1 MADEMMPAETPPGR
15 SADNSK
21 MARAAAGISAFTVL
35 GFCTGPITKIILA
48 RVLGTEEPANAF
60 NYVNR
65 LTQDVFRS
73 WEKLVRPTFLP
84 VLAQERERVGAPA
97 AWRFA
102 NSVVNLQAVA
112 LALLTAALM
121 VFSREVIRT
130 TNLTGVQATLAARFL
145 VVLAPSVFFLSIAVT
160 LYMLLNSYKRFHLAA
175 FGDQVFAKLVPLL
188 ALVLLY
194 AFAGL
199 YALLFGIVVG
209 ALAKLALYVWG
220 LRAELRNFRLELDL
234 RSVAMKHLWLMIL
247 PLAAGVLV
255 AFFRNR
261 GEDLLLS
268 AVLGGRAMTIVIYAR
283 APVDI
288 PIQIFPAALSIAI
301 FPFISEYFARKN
313 YDELF
318 AVLGKGIRII
328 FLAFLPLTVALLI
341 LAHPLT
347 AAAFRGG
354 KYTADD
360 VLLTTTALRWYAIA
374 YVFLGLELLLLQ
386 FFYAARE
393 TWTPTWTGIMT
404 SLVQLLILSE
414 LIIRAGDD
422 VGAFTLA
429 FSASKALKVALLFVL
444 LVRFYPHSHLWTS
457 MLRRTVPAL
466 VRIAIATAA
475 MGAVVYVLH
484 AALEKPLPPT
494 HFLTAAGH
502 LVVAGGAGALVFAA
516 GVHLLGVEEWRQGL
530 DWVKGKLVKR

>member
-1 MADEMMPAETPPGR
+1 MSDELPPLETPPIR
-15 SADNSK
+15 SGDNAK
-21 MARAAAGISAFTVL
+21 MARAAAGIGVFTVL
-35 GFCTGPITKIILA
+35 GFLTGPITKIILA
-48 RVLGTEEPANAF
+48 RILGTEAPANAF

-65 LTQDVFRS
+65 LTQDLFRL
-73 WEKLVRPTFLP
+73 WEKLLRPAFLP
-84 VLAQERERVGAPA
+84 VLAHHREISGDRE
-97 AWRFA
+97 AWHFT
-102 NSVVNLQAVA
+102 NSLVNLQAV
-112 LALLTAALM
+112 LLVVFTAGLM
-121 VFSREVIRT
+121 LFSREVIRT

-145 VVLAPSVFFLSIAVT
+145 VVLAPSVFFLSLAAT
-160 LYMLLNSYKRFHLAA
+160 LYMLLNSYKRFYLAA

-199 YALLFGIVVG
+199 YALLVGTVVG
-209 ALAKLALYVWG
+209 ALAKFALYVWG
-220 LRAELRNFRLELDL
+220 LRAELRNFRFEIDL
-234 RSVAMKHLWLMIL
+234 RSAAMKHLGLMLL

-268 AVLGGRAMTIVIYAR
+268 AVLGGRAMTIVLYAR
-283 APVDI
+283 SPVDI
-288 PIQIFPAALSIAI
+288 PIQIFPVALSIAI
-301 FPFISEYFARKN
+301 FPFLSEYFARKN

-347 AAAFRGG
+347 TMAFRGG

-360 VLLTTTALRWYAIA
+360 VLLTTTALQWYTIA

-386 FFYAARE
+386 FFFAARE

-404 SLVQLLILSE
+404 STVQLLILSG
-414 LIIRAGDD
+414 LIIRTGDD

-429 FSASKALKVALLFVL
+429 FTASKVLKVALLFVL
-444 LVRFYPHSHLWTS
+444 LARVYPHSHLWAS
-457 MLRRTVPAL
+457 MLRRTFPA
-466 VRIAIATAA
+466 VIRISIATAA
-475 MGAVVYVLH
+475 MGVAVYALH
-484 AALEKPLPPT
+484 AGLEKHLPST
-494 HFLTAAGH
+494 RVLTAAAQ
-502 LVVAGGAGALVFAA
+502 LVVAGGAGTLVFAA
-516 GVHLLGVEEWRQGL
+516 GVHLLGVQEWRQGL
-530 DWVKGKLVKR
+530 DWIKGKLVKR